1 MEKNKD
7 LPAGDGV
14 RRMQRSTEFRVRSE
28 GDERYIEGY
37 FARFGDVYDMGNGV
51 TESIDPGAFD
61 EELASGAD
69 IRALIN
75 HDSTLVLGRTKAGT
89 AQFRAD
95 DIGVYGIVKINPKDQ
110 DAVNALARVERGD
123 VDQASFGFREWEETR
138 EVDEATG
145 KVHYTLTKIKELM
158 EFTVCT
164 FPAYQ
169 STSLSARDEGTR
181 DELRGADKKRR
192 HDAWI
197 EARKEKFAKWH

>member
-1 MEKNKD
+1 MEKKD
-7 LPAGDGV
+7 KLLAGDGV

-37 FARFGDVYDMGNGV
+37 FVRFGDVYDMGYGIS
-51 TESIDPGAFD
+51 ESIAPGAFD
-61 EELASGAD
+61 EVLASGAD
-69 IRALIN
+69 VRALIN

-89 AQFRAD
+89 AEFRAD
-95 DIGVYGIVKINPKDQ
+95 EVGVYGIVKINPKDQ

-123 VDQASFGFREWEETR
+123 VDQASFGFRDWEESR
-138 EVDEATG
+138 EVDKATG

-169 STSLSARDEGTR
+169 STSLSARDE
-181 DELRGADKKRR
+181 LRGVDEKRR

>member
-1 MEKNKD
+1 MERNKKTM
-7 LPAGDGV
+7 DGICT
-14 RRMQRSTEFRVRSE
+14 RQRSTEFRVRSE

-37 FARFGDVYDMGNGV
+37 FVRFGDVYDIGYGIS
-51 TESIDPGAFD
+51 ESIDPHAFD
-61 EELASGAD
+61 EVLASGAD
-69 IRALIN
+69 VRALIN

-89 AQFRAD
+89 AVFRAD
-95 DIGVYGIVKINPKDQ
+95 ENGVWGSVRINPKDQ

-123 VDQASFGFREWEETR
+123 VDQASFGFRDWEELR
-138 EVDEATG
+138 SVDKETG

-169 STSLSARDEGTR
+169 ATSLSARDAENN
-181 DELRGADKKRR
+181 KRR

>member
-1 MEKNKD
+1 
-7 LPAGDGV
+7 
-14 RRMQRSTEFRVRSE
+14 MQRGTEFRVRSE

-37 FARFGDVYDMGNGV
+37 FVRFGDVYDMGYGI
-51 TESIDPGAFD
+51 TESIAPGAFD
-61 EELASGAD
+61 EVLASGAD

-95 DIGVYGIVKINPKDQ
+95 DVGVYGIVRINPNDQ

-123 VDQASFGFREWEETR
+123 VDQASFGFCDWD
-138 EVDEATG
+138 EVRSVNELTG
-145 KVHYTLTKIKELM
+145 AVHYTLTKIKELR

-169 STSLSARDEGTR
+169 STSLAARDDLGTAGNR
-181 DELRGADKKRR
+181 RR
-192 HDAWI
+192 HNTWI
-197 EARKEKFAKWH
+197 EQRKEKFAKWH

>member
-1 MEKNKD
+1 MERKND
-7 LPAGDGV
+7 AV
-14 RRMQRSTEFRVRSE
+14 RRMQRSTEFSVRQE
-28 GDERYIEGY
+28 GEDRYIEGY
-37 FARFGDVYDMGNGV
+37 FVRFGDVYDMGYGI

-61 EELASGAD
+61 EVLASGAD

-89 AQFRAD
+89 AEFRAD
-95 DIGVYGIVKINPKDQ
+95 AVGVYGRVKINPNDQ

-123 VDQASFGFREWEETR
+123 VDQASFGFRDWEETR
-138 EVDEATG
+138 TVDQQTG
-145 KVHYTLTKIKELM
+145 KVHYTLTKIKDLR

-169 STSLSARDEGTR
+169 ATSLSARDDLR
-181 DELRGADKKRR
+181 AADEKRR
-192 HDAWI
+192 HEAWI